1 MRQIPHHLLEEA
13 VARGILTRVQLEQLL
28 ELEHERSDSDVAGQR
43 EPGGINPVTVA
54 YHLGA
59 LLVLFAAAY
68 FLLDRWAQLRPGG
81 VMLVAGAYA
90 IAFAVAAMLF
100 GRRGFRLAEGVA
112 VTLVVLMVPVLAWAA
127 ASIAGVWAPY
137 EVLIPIRPP
146 GAAAWDS
153 GRWLIPQLAT
163 IGAALVAARLVRYP
177 LVIAPA
183 AFALWSISIPL
194 TELAFGLS
202 LGGFLVARVSLVIGT
217 LMIAIGY
224 AVDQRTT
231 QRGWAFWIYLFAM
244 LALFVGMIQ
253 VSTQSVLVR
262 HLSPL
267 VALAAV
273 AFALRM
279 GQRVFLVGGVLGLIV
294 YLGHLAFDVFSGTV
308 FFPVVL
314 AALGLGIIAGT
325 VWLQRAFPRITAPT
339 AGPVRR
345 RVPGHMLTML
355 APAVLALFFLAVS
368 IPHERARL
376 QEQLRERERIM
387 EDMERIDREPRE
399 SGPERAPGL

>member
-1 MRQIPHHLLEEA
+1 MRHIPHHQLEQA
-13 VARGILTRVQLEQLL
+13 VVRGIISQAQLEQLL
-28 ELEHERSDSDVAGQR
+28 ELEHHPADSDLATQR
-43 EPGGINPVTVA
+43 EPRGINPISVA

-59 LLVLFAAAY
+59 LLVLFAAAW
-68 FLLDRWAQLRPGG
+68 FLLDRWAQLLPAG
-81 VMLVAGAYA
+81 VTLVAGAYA
-90 IAFAVAAMLF
+90 TAFAVAALLF
-100 GRRGFRLAEGVA
+100 GKRGFRLAEGVA
-112 VTLVVLMVPVLAWAA
+112 VTLVVLMVPVIAWGAA
-127 ASIAGVWAPY
+127 NLAGVWAPY
-137 EVLIPIRPP
+137 EVRIPIRPP

-163 IGAALVAARLVRYP
+163 IVAALVAARLVRYP

-194 TELAFGLS
+194 TELAFGLT

-217 LMIAIGY
+217 VMIAIGY

-253 VSTQSVLVR
+253 VSTQLVLVR

-267 VALAAV
+267 VALAAI

-294 YLGHLAFDVFSGTV
+294 YLGHLAFDVFSGTA

-325 VWLQRAFPRITAPT
+325 VWLQRASPRVSAL
-339 AGPVRR
+339 AGGPVTR
-345 RVPGHMLTML
+345 RVPGHMITML
-355 APAVLALFFLAVS
+355 APAALALFLLAAS
-368 IPHERARL
+368 IPRERARV
-376 QEQLRERERIM
+376 QEQLRERERVM
-387 EDMERIDREPRE
+387 EEMERIDRERRE
-399 SGPERAPGL
+399 TAPERPPGL